1 MSLTC
6 PLAFVKRR
14 PHIFLFRTDDLD
26 NEDIILAVEN
36 TPTYKRT
43 RQMLEEIR
51 KQGAGSD
58 KKDDA
63 DGEPVQGVIS
73 FA

>member
-1 MSLTC
+1 M
-6 PLAFVKRR
+6 
-14 PHIFLFRTDDLD
+14 
-26 NEDIILAVEN
+26 ILAVEN

-51 KQGAGSD
+51 KQANGDTVEKETDNGNNT
-58 KKDDA
+58 
-63 DGEPVQGVIS
+63 VQGVFS

>member
-1 MSLTC
+1 M
-6 PLAFVKRR
+6 
-14 PHIFLFRTDDLD
+14 
-26 NEDIILAVEN
+26 ILAVEN

-51 KQGAGSD
+51 KQANGATVQKETDNGNNT
-58 KKDDA
+58 
-63 DGEPVQGVIS
+63 VQGAIS